1 MRYPFGPASVAALV
15 ASCAF
20 VAGCSSG
27 STTVPV
33 LAPVATPT
41 AVPTPSPAPTLPAPA
56 VPAASPFSASQA
68 VAVSVPTAAP
78 GATAPPVAI
87 PVPAGA
93 GITATIGF
101 PAAQASIPPNTVVSV
116 TATNVLPQGLPVLL
130 ARLRAPRAV
139 QGASAVIEYQTLT
152 FSNQA
157 SFAAQ
162 PSFTFGVPANYA
174 GLSGVSYYVAQY
186 DAYRPQ
192 LGWMRGFEGPGTV
205 SGSTISFTGQAGPY
219 VFFANQPQYFALYA
233 VSAAA
238 AAPTPA
244 PSVAPL
250 PTPAPL
256 SASPNAVELNAVGA
270 TATVTLTDAAS
281 GYSGG
286 YTATSADPAVAT
298 ASASGT
304 SVTITAVAPGTTA
317 VTVRTTDGR
326 QALISV
332 GVTTTTV
339 PVQ

>member
-33 LAPVATPT
+33 LAPPIATPT
-41 AVPTPSPAPTLPAPA
+41 PVPTPSAVPTLPAPPI
-56 VPAASPFSASQA
+56 PAASPFSASQA

-116 TATNVLPQGLPVLL
+116 TATNVLPQGLPVL
-130 ARLRAPRAV
+130 ARLRAPRAA
-139 QGASAVIEYQTLT
+139 QGATAVIEYQTLL

-174 GLSGVSYYVAQY
+174 GVSGVSYYVAQY

-256 SASPNAVELNAVGA
+256 SAAPNAVELNAPGA
-270 TATVTLTDAAS
+270 SATVALTDAAS

-286 YTATSADPAVAT
+286 YTVTSADPTVAT
-298 ASASGT
+298 ATASGT
-304 SVTITAVAPGTTA
+304 TVTVTAVAPGTTA